1 MARSRAKGEHGADSN
16 APGFGSAPGFF
27 PNDSHLRG
35 LDRQLRRQLPPS
47 DGNPR
52 EVPGE
57 FRQVGEG
64 ITPEAFHPSG
74 VLDAAEGKFGLN
86 HNSGKGP

>member
-1 MARSRAKGEHGADSN
+1 MAQSSD
-16 APGFGSAPGFF
+16 APGIGTAPGYF
-27 PNDSHLRG
+27 PNDSHMRG
-35 LDRQLRRQLPPS
+35 KDRQLRRQLPPS

-52 EVPGE
+52 QVPGA
-57 FRQVGEG
+57 FGFTGPG
-64 ITPEAFHPSG
+64 ITPESFQPSG

>member
-1 MARSRAKGEHGADSN
+1 MARSTAGSDSD
-16 APGFGSAPGFF
+16 APGIGSAPGYF
-27 PNDSHLRG
+27 PNDSHIRG

-52 EVPGE
+52 QVPGA
-57 FRQVGEG
+57 FSQVGAG
-64 ITPEAFHPSG
+64 ITPESFHPTG